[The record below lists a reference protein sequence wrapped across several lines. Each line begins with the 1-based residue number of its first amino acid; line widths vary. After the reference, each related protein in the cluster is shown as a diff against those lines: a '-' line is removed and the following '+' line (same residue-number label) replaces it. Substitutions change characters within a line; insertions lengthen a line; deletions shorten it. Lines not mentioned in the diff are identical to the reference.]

1 MNSPTDSFDFV
12 DGWLIRDRAPLQR
25 EAEVRKATV
34 FALANGY
41 MGSRGAPES
50 APLDWPGVVGHH
62 INGLYDSPTGDIL
75 QREMINIPAWTPI
88 LLEADGQRLAVG
100 DAECADYTRELD
112 LRRGLLRQRA
122 RWALPDGGHL
132 EWHSERLVSMA
143 RPHLAV
149 IRWRLVASRPCR
161 VTLTSAI
168 DAQVT
173 NRFASTHS
181 AATAAQVIG
190 DDLAVTLTT
199 IEQRHQV
206 AVVARHRVSGAAQ
219 RARWSWRAGETRAE
233 GILTFDLPAAQM
245 VTLVKFVAV
254 HDSRFTFG
262 DLLAHCRADLYL
274 AEALGYEMLRAGHA
288 ARWAELW
295 DSSDIVIEGDAQ
307 AQTALRFCLF
317 HLLAN
322 SPHSDRVSISA
333 RGLQGQD
340 YWGSIFW
347 DCDIYVAP
355 FFTATQP
362 ALARRLLRYRYHTL
376 DGARRKA
383 QGLGFAG
390 AYYAWQSQETGDETC
405 ALYVF
410 DDPRTGQKIRSY
422 FADEQIHISADVVY
436 ALWQYL
442 QASGDNSLLTDGGLE
457 IACEVA
463 RFFVSRATYN
473 AAQDRYELRTVLGP
487 DEYHERVNNNAYT
500 NALAQFALRVAL
512 SLLERVGRR
521 APDTL
526 AELRARLNLDNEEIA
541 RWREVAERFYVPAPD
556 PQTGLIPQFDGYFA
570 LEDAPPDVVRARLAH
585 PDQYPGGPLGPYQST
600 QVIKQAD
607 VVLLLYLLR
616 DRYSLDVQRANW
628 LYYEPRTAHDSSLS
642 PLAYALVAANVGR
655 VDWAYRYFLR
665 TAMLD
670 LLGSGPHWNLG
681 VHTAA
686 MGGAW
691 LSVVHGFCQ
700 LDLREDG
707 IHLLGWPRLPAGWRA
722 VHLTLWWHGHCVAV
736 DVAPRTVTFCS
747 EAGTVPVV
755 YPEGRALAEAGRPLT
770 LACSPEPIISLPAT
784 EG

>member
-1 MNSPTDSFDFV
+1 MESSNDIYEFV
-12 DGWLIRDRAPLQR
+12 DGWLIRDHAPFQR

-50 APLDWPGVVGHH
+50 APLDWPGVVGHY

-88 LLEADGQRLAVG
+88 LLEVDGQTLAVG
-100 DAECADYTRELD
+100 EAGCQDYVRELD

-122 RWALPDGGHL
+122 RWLLPGGGHL
-132 EWHSERLVSMA
+132 EWHSERLVSMTH
-143 RPHLAV
+143 PHLSA

-173 NRFASTHS
+173 NRFAPTHS
-181 AATAAQVIG
+181 AATVAQRIG
-190 DDLAVTLTT
+190 HDLAVTLTT
-199 IEQRHQV
+199 IEQRYQV
-206 AVVARHRVSGAAQ
+206 TVMARHRLTGAAR
-219 RARWSWRAGETRAE
+219 RARWSWRAEGERAE
-233 GILTFDLPAAQM
+233 GTVTFDLPAAQM

-254 HDSRFTFG
+254 YDSRFTAG
-262 DLLAHCRADLYL
+262 DLFSLCRADLYV
-274 AEALGYEMLRAGHA
+274 AEALGYEVLRAAHA

-295 DSSDIVIEGDAQ
+295 DSSDIAIEGDAQ

-383 QGLGFAG
+383 QSLGFAG

-442 QASGDNSLLTDGGLE
+442 TASGDDSILADGVLE

-473 AAQDRYELRTVLGP
+473 PQQQRYELRTVLGP
-487 DEYHERVNNNAYT
+487 DEYHERVDNNAYT
-500 NALAQFALRVAL
+500 NALAQFSLRVAL
-512 SLLERVGRR
+512 ILLERAGRR
-521 APDTL
+521 APDAL
-526 AELRARLNLDNEEIA
+526 AELRAHLRLDDAEIG
-541 RWREVAERFYVPAPD
+541 RWHEVAERFYVPAPD
-556 PQTGLIPQFDGYFA
+556 PQTRLIPQFDGYFS

-600 QVIKQAD
+600 QAIKQAD

-616 DRYSLDVQRANW
+616 DRYSLDVQHANW

-642 PLAYALVAANVGR
+642 PLAYALVAANVGL

-670 LLGSGPHWNLG
+670 LLGTGPHWNLG

-700 LDLREDG
+700 LDLRDDG
-707 IHLLGWPRLPAGWRA
+707 VHLLDWPRLPHGWRA
-722 VHLTLWWHGHCVAV
+722 VRLTLWWHGHCVSV
-736 DVAPRTVTFCS
+736 QVTPKAIIF
-747 EAGTVPVV
+747 EVEGGTVPIL
-755 YPEGRALAEAGRPLT
+755 YPEGRATVTAGRALT
-770 LACSPEPIISLPAT
+770 LDYAPEPAVSSSAT
-784 EG
+784 D

>member
-1 MNSPTDSFDFV
+1 MESSNDIYEFI
-12 DGWLIRDRAPLQR
+12 DGWLIRDRAPFQR

-88 LLEADGQRLAVG
+88 LLEADGQALAVG
-100 DAECADYTRELD
+100 DAACEDYVRELD
-112 LRRGLLRQRA
+112 LRRGLLRQSA
-122 RWALPDGGHL
+122 RWTLPGGGTL
-132 EWHSERLVSMA
+132 EWRSERLVSMA
-143 RPHLAV
+143 HPHLAA

-161 VTLTSAI
+161 ITLVSAI
-168 DAQVT
+168 DARVT
-173 NRFASTHS
+173 NRFAPTHS
-181 AATAAQVIG
+181 AATAAQAVGG
-190 DDLAVTLTT
+190 DLTVTLIT

-206 AVVARHRVSGAAQ
+206 TVMVRHRLTGGAQ
-219 RARWSWRAGETRAE
+219 RARWSWRADEARAE
-233 GILTFDLPAAQM
+233 GTVTFDLPAAQM
-245 VTLVKFVAV
+245 VTLVKFVSV
-254 HDSRFTFG
+254 HDSRFTPG
-262 DLLAHCRADLYL
+262 DLPSHCRADLYL
-274 AEALGYEMLRAGHA
+274 AEALGYDVLRAGHA

-295 DSSDIVIEGDAQ
+295 DSSDVTIEGDPQ

-362 ALARRLLRYRYHTL
+362 ALSRRLLRYRYHTL

-390 AYYAWQSQETGDETC
+390 AYYAWQSQESGDETC

-410 DDPRTGQKIRSY
+410 DDPLTGQKIRSY

-442 QASGDNSLLTDGGLE
+442 QASGDDSILADGGLE

-473 AAQDRYELRTVLGP
+473 AEQDRYELRTVLGP
-487 DEYHERVNNNAYT
+487 DEYHERVDNNAYT
-500 NALAQFALRVAL
+500 NAMAQLALRVAL
-512 SLLERVGRR
+512 SLLERTQRR
-521 APDTL
+521 SPHTL
-526 AELRARLNLDNEEIA
+526 TKVRARLSLGDDEIA
-541 RWREVAERFYVPAPD
+541 QWREVAERFYVPAPD

-570 LEDAPPDVVRARLAH
+570 LEDAPPDVVRSRLAH

-600 QVIKQAD
+600 QAIKQAD

-616 DRYSLDVQRANW
+616 DRYSADVQRANW

-642 PLAYALVAANVGR
+642 PLAYALVAANVGM
-655 VDWAYRYFLR
+655 VDWAHRYFLR

-670 LLGSGPHWNLG
+670 LLGTGPHWNLG

-700 LDLREDG
+700 LDLRDDG
-707 IHLLGWPRLPAGWRA
+707 VHLLDWPRLPADWRA
-722 VHLTLWWHGHCVAV
+722 VRLTLWWHGHCVGV
-736 DVAPRTVTFCS
+736 RVTPQTVTFTV
-747 EAGTVPVV
+747 EGGTVPIVH
-755 YPEGRALAEAGRPLT
+755 PAGRASASAASPLT
-770 LACSPEPIISLPAT
+770 LSYSPAPAVSLPIQ
-784 EG
+784 G